1 VGNVE
6 REDSHLIIDYGN
18 RTIGLKIVFFGPA
31 MSGKTTTIRWLFS
44 ELGLAEKLTSIENTL
59 GRTMFCDFGTIPC
72 NLSDSWRINAHIWSA
87 TGQDFY
93 RSTREVV
100 LVGADGVVFVADSQ
114 KHLLDVNLESW
125 NELMAMIIEEERP
138 LPIVVCLNK
147 QDLPYAINEE
157 RLRKHL
163 SLPLSVPVFRSVAM
177 SGFNVIEAFQLLF
190 QQSMRTSIMAQ
201 AIP

>member
-1 VGNVE
+1 
-6 REDSHLIIDYGN
+6 
-18 RTIGLKIVFFGPA
+18 

-44 ELGLAEKLTSIENTL
+44 ELGIAEKLTSIENTL

-114 KHLLDVNLESW
+114 EHLLNENLESW
-125 NELMAMIIEEERP
+125 LELMAMIIEEDAP

-147 QDLPYAINEE
+147 QDLPDAINEE
-157 RLRKHL
+157 RLREHL
-163 SLPLSVPVFRSVAM
+163 NLPLSIPVFRSVAM
-177 SGFNVIEAFQLLF
+177 SGFNTIEAFQLLF
-190 QQSMRTSIMAQ
+190 QQSMRTSIMAR
-201 AIP
+201 AVT